1 MTPMENSP
9 SAPLRVV
16 IIGAGTGGAALL
28 ELFAHDRGVAVL
40 GVADIDP
47 EAPGLRI
54 ARQMGI
60 PTTSDARGLLART
73 NAELIVNA
81 TSDPSIEAL
90 LQNKPPGAEV
100 LGTVAARL
108 MWKLGQHERELRD
121 HLIQTEKMAT
131 IGTLVA
137 GISHE
142 INNPLY
148 IMLGFSE
155 HLRDEP
161 RGEVVR
167 EYVDA
172 ILDAGQR
179 IATIVRDLNTFAQR
193 ARPEGLGDVDINQT
207 LDQAVNMARRSTVL
221 DNVTIVTH
229 YGAVPS
235 LRGKREEMQ
244 QVFLNLVTNAIQAM
258 DGHGT
263 LTVTTRSS
271 DGSILVTVKDTGPGI
286 PDDDLPRV
294 FDPFFTTKEP
304 GKGPGLGL
312 HIVREIV
319 RGYGGKVNVESR
331 LGDGAAFTVTL
342 PSGKDS
348 SPLTRPRDSS
358 QLGPE
363 IAAAQ
368 FPPPGNR

>member
-1 MTPMENSP
+1 MSQMENSP

-28 ELFAHDRGVAVL
+28 ELFAHDRGVEVL
-40 GVADIDP
+40 GIADIDP
-47 EAPGLRI
+47 DAPGLRI
-54 ARQMGI
+54 AKHMGI
-60 PTTSDARGLLART
+60 PTTSDARELLARKD
-73 NAELIVNA
+73 AELIVNA

-108 MWKLGQHERELRD
+108 MWNLGKHERDLRD
-121 HLIQTEKMAT
+121 QLIQTEKMAT

-161 RGEVVR
+161 RQEVVR
-167 EYVDA
+167 EYVEA
-172 ILDAGQR
+172 ILNAGQR

-193 ARPEGLGDVDINQT
+193 VRPERLGDVDINQT
-207 LDQAVNMARRSTVL
+207 LDQAVGMARRSTVL
-221 DNVTIVTH
+221 DNVTIVTN
-229 YGAVPS
+229 YDALPS
-235 LRGKREEMQ
+235 LRGKREEVL
-244 QVFLNLVTNAIQAM
+244 QVFLNLVTNAVQAM
-258 DGHGT
+258 EGQGT
-263 LTVTTRSS
+263 LTVTTRSA
-271 DGSILVTVKDTGPGI
+271 DGHILVTVKDTGPGI

-331 LGDGAAFTVTL
+331 LGDGAAFTVTF
-342 PSGKDS
+342 PSGTDS
-348 SPLTRPRDSS
+348 FPLTRSRENP
-358 QLGPE
+358 QLTPE
-363 IAAAQ
+363 ITAVY
-368 FPPPGNR
+368 FPPGKK

>member
-1 MTPMENSP
+1 MTPVDSSS

-28 ELFAHDRGVAVL
+28 ELFGHDQGVEVL
-40 GVADIDP
+40 GIADIDP
-47 EAPGLRI
+47 DAPGLQI
-54 ARQMGI
+54 AKHMGI
-60 PTTSDARGLLART
+60 PTTSDARELLART
-73 NAELIVNA
+73 NPELIVNA
-81 TSDPSIEAL
+81 TNDPSIEGL

-100 LGTVAARL
+100 LGNVAARL

-161 RGEVVR
+161 RGEAVR

-172 ILDAGQR
+172 ISDAGQR

-193 ARPEGLGDVDINQT
+193 VRPEALGEVDINQT
-207 LDQAVNMARRSTVL
+207 LDQAVNMARRAIL
-221 DNVTIVTH
+221 NDVTIVTH
-229 YGAVPS
+229 YDALPS
-235 LRGKREEMQ
+235 LHGKREEML
-244 QVFLNLVTNAIQAM
+244 QVFLNLVTNALQAM
-258 DGHGT
+258 EGHGT

-271 DGSILVTVKDTGPGI
+271 DGYILVTVKDTGPGI
-286 PDDDLPRV
+286 PSDHLPRV

-319 RGYGGKVNVESR
+319 RGYGGKVNVEST

-342 PSGKDS
+342 PSGTGS
-348 SPLTRPRDSS
+348 SPLTRSGDSVT
-358 QLGPE
+358 E
-363 IAAAQ
+363 TAAQ
-368 FPPPGNR
+368 FPQAGNR

>member
-1 MTPMENSP
+1 MTPLDDSS

-28 ELFAHDRGVAVL
+28 ELFAHDRGVEVL
-40 GVADIDP
+40 GIADLDP
-47 EAPGLRI
+47 DAPGLRI
-54 ARQMGI
+54 AKHMGV
-60 PTTSDARGLLART
+60 PTTSDARELLART
-73 NAELIVNA
+73 NPELIVNA

-161 RGEVVR
+161 RREAVR

-193 ARPEGLGDVDINQT
+193 ARPEGLGEVDINQT
-207 LDQAVNMARRSTVL
+207 LDQAVNMARRATVL
-221 DNVTIVTH
+221 NDVTIVTH
-229 YGAVPS
+229 YGALPS
-235 LRGKREEMQ
+235 LRGKREEML
-244 QVFLNLVTNAIQAM
+244 QVFLNLVTNALQAM
-258 DGHGT
+258 EGHGT

-271 DGSILVTVKDTGPGI
+271 DGYIHVTVKDTGPGI
-286 PDDDLPRV
+286 PEDHLPRV

-342 PSGKDS
+342 PSGTGSS
-348 SPLTRPRDSS
+348 SPTRPGDSA
-358 QLGPE
+358 
-363 IAAAQ
+363 IVAAQ
-368 FPPPGNR
+368 FPSAGRR

>member
-1 MTPMENSP
+1 MSQMENSP

-16 IIGAGTGGAALL
+16 IIGAGTGGTALL
-28 ELFAHDRGVAVL
+28 ELFAHDRSVEVL
-40 GVADIDP
+40 GIADIDP
-47 EAPGLRI
+47 DAPGLRI
-54 ARQMGI
+54 AKHMGI
-60 PTTSDARGLLART
+60 PTTSDARELLAQQ

-81 TSDPSIEAL
+81 TNDPSIEAL
-90 LQNKPPGAEV
+90 LQNNPPGAEV

-108 MWKLGQHERELRD
+108 MWNLGKHERELRTQ
-121 HLIQTEKMAT
+121 LIQTEKMAT

-161 RGEVVR
+161 RREVVR
-167 EYVDA
+167 EYVQA

-193 ARPEGLGDVDINQT
+193 AHPEHLSEVDINQT
-207 LDQAVNMARRSTVL
+207 LDQAVNMARRGTVL
-221 DNVTIVTH
+221 DNVKIATN
-229 YGAVPS
+229 YGSLPS
-235 LRGKREEMQ
+235 LRGKREEVLQ
-244 QVFLNLVTNAIQAM
+244 IFLNLVTNALQAM
-258 DGHGT
+258 EGDGT

-271 DGSILVTVKDTGPGI
+271 DGDIVVTVKDTGPGI
-286 PDDDLPRV
+286 PDDDIPRV

-319 RGYGGKVNVESR
+319 RGYGGTVCVESR
-331 LGDGAAFTVTL
+331 LGGGAAFTVTL
-342 PSGKDS
+342 PSGTDF
-348 SPLTRPRDSS
+348 SPVTRPRDSP
-358 QLGPE
+358 QLAPE
-363 IAAAQ
+363 ITTTQ
-368 FPPPGNR
+368 FPR